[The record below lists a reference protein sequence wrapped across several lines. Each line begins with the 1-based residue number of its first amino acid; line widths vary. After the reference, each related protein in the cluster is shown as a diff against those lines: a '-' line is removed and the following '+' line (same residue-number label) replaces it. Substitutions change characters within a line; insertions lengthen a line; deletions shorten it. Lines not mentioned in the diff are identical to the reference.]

1 VRKMAEEKP
10 IGEVTHYYN
19 KIGVAV
25 IKLTAGSLKVG
36 QTIHIQGYSSDF
48 VQEVSSMQIQ
58 HQDIKEAKKSDEFG
72 LKTDQPVR
80 EGDKVYLVE

>member
-1 VRKMAEEKP
+1 MAEEKP

-25 IKLTAGSLKVG
+25 IKMTSGTLKVG
-36 QTIHIQGYSSDF
+36 QNIHIQGHSSDF

-58 HQDIKEAKKSDEFG
+58 HDSIKEAKKGDEFG
-72 LKTDQPVR
+72 LKVDQPVR
-80 EGDKVYLVE
+80 EDDKVYLVE